1 MIVDSP
7 MPTLD
12 EVKQAIELHLKYDPD
27 AMHWSDVL
35 ARALCGL
42 SYAEVERELMQIR
55 RQAGLQHQPAS
66 IPIRRMVLEKIRH
79 LDRQGRT
86 SFALKLSAAGLSQRE
101 THEWT
106 GVNRDTI
113 RKAVREQGLVS

>member
-1 MIVDSP
+1 
-7 MPTLD
+7 
-12 EVKQAIELHLKYDPD
+12 
-27 AMHWSDVL
+27 MHWSDVP

-55 RQAGLQHQPAS
+55 RQAVLQHQPAS
-66 IPIRRMVLEKIRH
+66 IPIRRRVLEKIRH

-86 SFALKLSAAGLSQRE
+86 SFALKLSEAGLSQRE

-106 GVNRDTI
+106 GVSRDTI